1 MLRFDLHCHS
11 HFSDGAPSVA
21 DIEAHCQE
29 LGIGV
34 ALTDHNEIRGA
45 LQLHDRGKIPCL
57 LATEVGTRE
66 GFEFLAY
73 FKCPHALESYFRQ
86 VIEPYLLKRYMVRS
100 RIPTDAVLESA
111 ANFEVFLSLAH
122 PFALGRKSIRSLK
135 HDPDL
140 VQRTLD
146 QVPALERFN
155 GALPKRW
162 NNQAEVLL
170 QRVTKKFTVGSDA
183 HRLRDLGTVQIELKT
198 KPDNSPGQHFEALRD
213 NRFGNWEVLRRR
225 VSSNA
230 MSSMAY
236 KHVAFFLTAGRSSG
250 RTHPRPVRRS

>member
-11 HFSDGAPSVA
+11 HFSDGEPSVPE
-21 DIEAHCQE
+21 IEAHCQQ

-45 LQLHDRGKIPCL
+45 LQLHDRGKIPCV

-73 FKCPHALESYFRQ
+73 FKCPNALETYFRQ

-100 RIPTDAVLESA
+100 RIPTAAVLESA
-111 ANFEVFLSLAH
+111 AHFDVFLSLAH

-162 NNQAEVLL
+162 NDQAEVLL
-170 QRVTKKFTVGSDA
+170 NRVTKKFTVGSDA
-183 HRLRDLGTVQIELKT
+183 HRLRDLGTVQLELET
-198 KPDNSPGQHFEALRD
+198 KAGGSSAEHYDALRD
-213 NRFGNWEVLRRR
+213 NRFGKWEVLRRR
-225 VSSNA
+225 VSPNA
-230 MSSMAY
+230 VSSLAY
-236 KHVAFFLTAGRSSG
+236 KHVAFFLTAGRSS
-250 RTHPRPVRRS
+250 RRNDPRPARRS